1 MQPAMQSL
9 SARIALV
16 AAAILLAGCEAKI
29 YRAETTLKPDGSVSR
44 AIYQPAAGTPT
55 AAVDDARWS
64 NLTYAPRVAHKDW
77 IGPISDLPPQ
87 TSDKDHPYLA
97 AWGDFASVDQLPK
110 TFLAEGPVGVGD
122 GELKRR
128 YSRNDYVLVVEHQW
142 SERLTDVVSLADLR
156 RAQNELADLLIPLVE
171 RIFNKALEQEYDTSA
186 FVAWMQTK
194 ARPLAFE
201 LIDVYFDLLARGDS
215 PSGELVVAGLVPVFA
230 RHGISLIDA
239 EGKPLADKALQHAIA
254 EHLREVLRK
263 TIRNRS
269 GKPLPE
275 DVIKEVMQWTG
286 LEQTPEG
293 AEVPRRFAEA
303 AQRSIEEEFGSQD
316 AFSAKTKPLLA
327 RIFGLYGPFT
337 GGNARTFNYR
347 LQMPGKIVD
356 TSGDLLAEN
365 VTRWEFSDGDAYPF
379 GYEMRS
385 RSLEEKPEVA
395 EKLVGA
401 EFLADRAKVLAYV
414 ELVRKSE
421 RLLNIMRKCAAAEDI
436 TPLVRAR
443 ATAAPGSEAAAEYGE
458 LLELL
463 RPGESK

>member
-1 MQPAMQSL
+1 MQSF

-16 AAAILLAGCEAKI
+16 AAALLLAGCEAKI

-44 AIYQPAAGTPT
+44 AIYQPAAGTPA

-64 NLTYAPRVAHKDW
+64 ERTYAPRVAHKDW
-77 IGPISDLPPQ
+77 IGPITDLPPQ
-87 TSDKDHPYLA
+87 VSDKDHPYLA
-97 AWGDFASVDQLPK
+97 VWGDFASVDQLPQ
-110 TFLAEGPVGVGD
+110 TFLVEGPEGVGD
-122 GELKRR
+122 GELKRS

-142 SERLTDVVSLADLR
+142 SERLTDVVSLGDLR

-215 PSGELVVAGLVPVFA
+215 PSGEQVVAALVPVFT
-230 RHGISLIDA
+230 RHGINLLDA
-239 EGKPLADKALQHAIA
+239 DGRPLADKALQHVLA
-254 EHLREVLRK
+254 EQFRDVLRK
-263 TIRNRS
+263 TIHNRN

-275 DVIKEVMQWTG
+275 EVIKEVMQWTG
-286 LEQTPEG
+286 LEDVPEG
-293 AEVPRRFAEA
+293 AEVPRRFTEA
-303 AQRSIEEEFGSQD
+303 AERSIEEEFGSQE

-337 GGNARTFNYR
+337 GGSSRKFSYR

-385 RSLEEKPEVA
+385 RSLEGRADVVG
-395 EKLVGA
+395 KLVSA
-401 EFLADRAKVLAYV
+401 EFLADRARVLAYV
-414 ELVRKSE
+414 ELVRTNE
-421 RLLNIMRKCAAAEDI
+421 RLLKVMQQCAAAGEMK
-436 TPLVRAR
+436 PLVRAR
-443 ATAAPGSEAAAEYGE
+443 ATAAPGSEAAADYDE
-458 LLELL
+458 LLELIKSAEEK
-463 RPGESK
+463 PS